1 MEHRYIAIEGP
12 IGVGKTSLAKM
23 LAEEFEGRLILED
36 VEENPFLRQFYEARE
51 KHAFQAQVFFLLSR
65 YKQQQGAMQQDLF
78 AQTTVADY
86 IFDKDRIFA
95 TVNLSDSELAL
106 YDQIYAL
113 LDHRVTRPDLVIY
126 LQAGTK
132 VLLDRVKRRGK
143 DYERTLDAR
152 YLEKLAE
159 AYNNYFFY
167 YASTPLLV
175 INTDAIDFIQSR
187 GDFLELIK
195 EIRRFQRGK
204 QYFNPLGSK

>member
-36 VEENPFLRQFYEARE
+36 VEENPFLRPFYEARD
-51 KHAFQAQVFFLLSR
+51 KHAFQTQVFFLLSR

-95 TVNLSDSELAL
+95 TVNLSDTELAL

-126 LQAGTK
+126 LQAGTR
-132 VLLDRVKRRGK
+132 VLLERVKRRGK
-143 DYERTLDAR
+143 DYERALEAR

-167 YASTPLLV
+167 YAATPLLV

-195 EIRRFQRGK
+195 EIRRFHRGK